1 MRDFFLCDEYEMY
14 RFANKL
20 NTNVQ
25 GGFSKL
31 LKYFIKKRFSHN
43 SKDKFE
49 EDQVIK
55 KTYCIFDYA
64 NRLPIKN

>member
-1 MRDFFLCDEYEMY
+1 MCDEYEMY

-31 LKYFIKKRFSHN
+31 LKYFIKTYKP
-43 SKDKFE
+43 
-49 EDQVIK
+49 
-55 KTYCIFDYA
+55 KTIHTYA
-64 NRLPIKN
+64 NMDHSNGNVYTRCNFEKNSITKPGYI

>member
-1 MRDFFLCDEYEMY
+1 MNAKIINNPYSNIVF
-14 RFANKL
+14 
-20 NTNVQ
+20 NVHNA
-25 GGFSKL
+25 FDTLKI